1 MKWGIIGTGVIA
13 QKFAETIASMNGEGE
28 RLIAVASRTFEKAEA
43 FRQENG
49 IQRAYGTYEG
59 MMSDVEVEAVYI
71 ATPNTLHLENA
82 KMCLMAGKH
91 VLCEKP
97 FTINAKQSRM
107 LYALAREKGLFIM
120 EAFWIRFL
128 PVLLKMRELIA
139 EGEIGEVRHVR
150 SDYGFIPAD
159 SHSMVKRDAALG
171 AGALLDIGIYNLGF
185 AHMVMDAAPIH
196 ISSTVRRNQY
206 GTDDFSAVLLQYPD
220 GRSASVITSIGMDIP
235 RFAAVFGSEGEIT
248 LSDFQMAEHMHVR
261 RFNGKAYDIDVPF
274 EINGFEYEI
283 REVNRCVK
291 LGLNT
296 SDILREKDS
305 LTVMET
311 MDALRASWGMK
322 FECEE

>member
-1 MKWGIIGTGVIA
+1 MNWGIIGTGVIA
-13 QKFAETIASMNGEGE
+13 KKFAETVASMREEGE
-28 RLIAVASRTFEKAEA
+28 RLIAVASRRQEKAET
-43 FRQENG
+43 FRVENG
-49 IQRAYGTYEG
+49 MQRAYGTYEG
-59 MMSDVEVEAVYI
+59 MMADTDVDAIYI
-71 ATPNTLHLENA
+71 ATPNTLHFENA
-82 KMCLMAGKH
+82 SMCLQAGKH

-97 FTINAKQSRM
+97 FTINVKQSRA

-139 EGEIGEVRHVR
+139 AGEIGEVRHVR

-159 SHSMVKRDAALG
+159 SHSIVKRDAALG

-185 AHMVMDAAPIH
+185 AHMVMNAAPIH
-196 ISSTVRRNQY
+196 ISSTVCRNQY
-206 GTDDFSAVLLQYPD
+206 GTDDFSAVLLQYPG

-235 RFAAVFGSEGEIT
+235 RQAAVFGSEGEIT
-248 LSDFQMAEHMHVR
+248 LPDFQMAERLHVR
-261 RFNGKAYDIDVPF
+261 RFDGKAYDVSVPF

-296 SDILREKDS
+296 SDILRERDS

-322 FECEE
+322 FEGEE